1 MQIYGFTERRDEHE
15 GEKQGHIFEELND
28 DDLADVNG
36 GVDISPVS
44 ADSVCINFYLAAGM
58 VNSRKCENCFY
69 FHYENGASYCSHPH
83 FGKK

>member
-1 MQIYGFTERRDEHE
+1 MKGRSRDTF
-15 GEKQGHIFEELND
+15 FEELSD
-28 DDLADVNG
+28 DDLDDVNG

-44 ADSVCINFYLAAGM
+44 ADSFCDNFYLAAGM
-58 VNSRKCENCFY
+58 VNSRKCGNCFY